1 MAAVYKDLPLD
12 LTIHPVTGDVRPVTD
27 AVAVKRALKNLLLTQ
42 PGERPFNP
50 KFGSDITSKLF
61 NTIDVYNKRALEDQI
76 YNTII
81 KFEPRVQVLKIE
93 VDESQLEDNGL
104 SVTIEYRLR
113 NSTQIESLNTFISRV
128 G

>member
-93 VDESQLEDNGL
+93 VDEEHLNDNGL

>member
-12 LTIHPVTGDVRPVTD
+12 LTVHPVTGDVRPVTD

-42 PGERPFNP
+42 PGERPFRP
-50 KFGSDITSKLF
+50 KYGSDITSTLF
-61 NTIDVYNKRALEDQI
+61 NTIDVFNKRALEDQI
-76 YNTII
+76 YNTIV
-81 KFEPRVQVLKIE
+81 KYEPRVQVLKVD
-93 VDESQLEDNGL
+93 VDEAHLSDNGL

-113 NSTQIESLNTFISRV
+113 NSTQIESLNTLISRV